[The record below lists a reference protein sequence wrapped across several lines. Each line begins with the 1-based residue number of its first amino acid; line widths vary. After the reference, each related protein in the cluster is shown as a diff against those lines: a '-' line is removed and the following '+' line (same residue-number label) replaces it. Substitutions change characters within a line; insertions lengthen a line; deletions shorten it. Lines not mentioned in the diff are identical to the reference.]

1 MSSDKK
7 YDLEQRTENF
17 SLSVRDFCRRLKLD
31 VITRVYVSQVVRS
44 AGSIASNYIEA
55 NDNLGK
61 NDLKMKI
68 RICKKESK
76 ETKLWLKHLETDNDL
91 ELDSAR
97 LGLLKEAEELMLIFA
112 AILRKLDQ
120 QETHRI

>member
-17 SLSVRDFCRRLKLD
+17 SLGVRDFCRKLKLD

-44 AGSIASNYIEA
+44 AGSVASNYIEA

-76 ETKLWLKHLETDNDL
+76 ETRLWLRHIETEKNT
-91 ELDSAR
+91 ELDSTR
-97 LGLLKEAEELMLIFA
+97 MNLLKESEELMLIFA
-112 AILRKLDQ
+112 AILRKLEQ
-120 QETHRI
+120 